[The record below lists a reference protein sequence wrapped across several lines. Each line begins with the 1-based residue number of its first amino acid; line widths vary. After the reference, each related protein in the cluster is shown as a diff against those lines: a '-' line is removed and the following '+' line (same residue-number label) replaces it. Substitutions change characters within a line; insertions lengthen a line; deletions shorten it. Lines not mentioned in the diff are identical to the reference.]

1 MAQFVTLTDVDG
13 LILKINPVDVV
24 SIYPKPSN
32 PAITVI
38 RLADNS
44 TFLSNQT
51 VVVLQVMFTVTDTV
65 AIDAASLTAL
75 ENTTIQNA
83 AGAAAVNIQDGGN
96 SITVDALN
104 LDIRDLSFVSD
115 SVNVSGSFVTMDIA
129 NASTA
134 SAPNRIV
141 TGAAAVI
148 LAANG
153 LRRSFTIQNTGT
165 ATVKITFGATNPT
178 TTVYHFALAPGSV
191 ADDGKGS
198 FYVDDQWDGTVRAFS
213 DTPSSVVI
221 MEIT

>member
-1 MAQFVTLTDVDG
+1 MAQFVTFTDIDG
-13 LILKINPVDVV
+13 LVLKLNPFDIV

-32 PAITVI
+32 PLVAVI
-38 RLADNS
+38 RLTDGS
-44 TFLSNQT
+44 TFLSNQSVAT
-51 VVVLQVMFTVTDTV
+51 LIAMFSVNNTI
-65 AIDAASLTAL
+65 AIDAASLAAL
-75 ENTTIQNA
+75 ENITVQNPG
-83 AGAAAVNIQDGGN
+83 GAAAVNIQDGGN

-104 LDIRDLSFVSD
+104 LDIRDLSFASD

-165 ATVKITFGATNPT
+165 ATVKITFGVINPT

-213 DTPSSVVI
+213 DTPSSIVI